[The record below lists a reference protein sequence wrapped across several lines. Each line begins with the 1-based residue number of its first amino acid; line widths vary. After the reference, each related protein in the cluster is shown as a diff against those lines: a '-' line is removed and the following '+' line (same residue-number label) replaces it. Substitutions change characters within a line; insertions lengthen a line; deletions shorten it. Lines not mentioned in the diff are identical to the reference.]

1 MQNFVL
7 IRTNHQ
13 FSGIQGVQHYFV
25 LSLHVCILLISIFNT
40 ENRNCKAYIFLK
52 IFLVALTWLRLLL
65 LRFKV

>member
-25 LSLHVCILLISIFNT
+25 LSLPVRILLISIFNT
-40 ENRNCKAYIFLK
+40 EDLICK
-52 IFLVALTWLRLLL
+52 V
-65 LRFKV
+65 